1 MSLEDTLAA
10 NTAAL
15 AELTRALDQI
25 HARLIGMQYGATLST
40 DAPDSTTTASE
51 APARKRGRT
60 KPGIREDVPATAEN
74 AAESAAESAPEAVEA
89 VEAAPVLDVP
99 APIEE
104 VDDDTPA
111 PVAAVTY
118 EQVSEAV
125 TTVVKTRGRQVAVD
139 VLGQFGLVKATQAK
153 PDQYADL
160 LAALRGAM

>member
-60 KPGIREDVPATAEN
+60 KPVIREDVPAT
-74 AAESAAESAPEAVEA
+74 AESAPEAVEA

-104 VDDDTPA
+104 VDDDAPA

-118 EQVSEAV
+118 EQISEAV

-153 PDQYADL
+153 PDQYAEL

>member
-40 DAPDSTTTASE
+40 DAPDSTTTASDTL
-51 APARKRGRT
+51 PARKRGRT
-60 KPGIREDVPATAEN
+60 KPGIREDVPAPVET
-74 AAESAAESAPEAVEA
+74 APETVETI
-89 VEAAPVLDVP
+89 EAAPVLDVP
-99 APIEE
+99 EFVE
-104 VDDDTPA
+104 HDDTDAPA

-118 EQVSEAV
+118 EQISEAV

-139 VLGQFGLVKATQAK
+139 VLGQFGLIKATQAK
-153 PDQYADL
+153 PNQYAEL

>member
-60 KPGIREDVPATAEN
+60 KPGIREDVPATAE
-74 AAESAAESAPEAVEA
+74 SAPEAVEAVEA

-153 PDQYADL
+153 PDQYAAL

>member
-40 DAPDSTTTASE
+40 DAPDSTTTVSE
-51 APARKRGRT
+51 ARARKRGRT
-60 KPGIREDVPATAEN
+60 KPGIREDVPATAES
-74 AAESAAESAPEAVEA
+74 ATAESAT
-89 VEAAPVLDVP
+89 EAAPVLDVP

-104 VDDDTPA
+104 VDDDAPA
-111 PVAAVTY
+111 TVAAVTY
-118 EQVSEAV
+118 EQISEAV
-125 TTVVKTRGRQVAVD
+125 TAVVKTRGRQVAVD

-153 PDQYADL
+153 PDQYAEL